1 MFNII
6 ISNTVILYLE
16 MGIGVKLDNEVLFKN
31 WGSFLMQSDVI
42 TTGESITATNK
53 EVGQLNA
60 REKFHYRDPSHDIYS
75 ASAYWFWTIM
85 FIQKI

>member
-1 MFNII
+1 
-6 ISNTVILYLE
+6 
-16 MGIGVKLDNEVLFKN
+16 
-31 WGSFLMQSDVI
+31 MQSDVI